1 MLKSCLLIRNLESS
15 RCSQI
20 HSSINQF
27 VVFEMAAEMNNKY
40 DLGNFAKILQDFT
53 PQQEMKTVDQ
63 YLYGVVQTKSLDEPD
78 EMDGSVNRAV
88 TNLEE

>member
-1 MLKSCLLIRNLESS
+1 MLKKCRLLRNLEFP
-15 RCSQI
+15 RCCQI

-40 DLGNFAKILQDFT
+40 DLSNFAKILQDFT

-63 YLYGVVQTKSLDEPD
+63 FLYGVV
-78 EMDGSVNRAV
+78 
-88 TNLEE
+88 

>member
-1 MLKSCLLIRNLESS
+1 MTHLKKLSNSEVAYKEMVDKANNYIHKFRKAILKKCRQLRNLEFS
-15 RCSQI
+15 RSAQI

-53 PQQEMKTVDQ
+53 P
-63 YLYGVVQTKSLDEPD
+63 
-78 EMDGSVNRAV
+78 
-88 TNLEE
+88 